1 MHAYTY
7 GYTLKHTH
15 TQILVNAYIYVEG
28 ENHQDANLQI
38 AAYHICFKVSAKY
51 PQRNNIFL
59 FQKLCGIESSFYFY
73 SISILSK
80 VLSSFTLLIH
90 RK

>member
-7 GYTLKHTH
+7 GYTLTH
-15 TQILVNAYIYVEG
+15 TQILINAYIYVEG

-38 AAYHICFKVSAKY
+38 AAYHICFKVSVKY

-59 FQKLCGIESSFYFY
+59 FQKLCGIEKFQGSFQLYPIN
-73 SISILSK
+73 SQKIE
-80 VLSSFTLLIH
+80 VLITC
-90 RK
+90 